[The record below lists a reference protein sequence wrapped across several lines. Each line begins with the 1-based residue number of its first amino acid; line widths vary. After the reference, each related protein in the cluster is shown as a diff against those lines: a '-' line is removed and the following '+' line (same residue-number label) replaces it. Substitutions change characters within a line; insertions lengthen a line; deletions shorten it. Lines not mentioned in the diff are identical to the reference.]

1 MYSAYTLTE
10 ESRAMLLAS
19 HSPLFSKTICHHIT
33 HQFPVK
39 SEDDLPPTPITVKV
53 IGYNVSRVIG
63 VECFVVEIDG
73 RSRRPDNS
81 IYHITISV
89 DENKKARPAQS
100 NELLR
105 KNGYNRLYS
114 PIDIEVI
121 PQVLK

>member
-1 MYSAYTLTE
+1 MYSAYTLTD
-10 ESRAMLLAS
+10 ESRDHLLES
-19 HSPLFSKTICHHIT
+19 HSPLFGKVICHHIT

-39 SEDDLPPTPITVKV
+39 TRDDIPPTPKRVKV

-73 RSRRPDNS
+73 ETRRPDHS
-81 IYHITISV
+81 LYHITISV
-89 DENKKARPAQS
+89 DENKKARPSQS

-105 KNGYNRLYS
+105 KKGFNRLYV

-121 PQVLK
+121 PQVLD